1 MKAIRWLV
9 PVLGVAALT
18 ACAVRLG
25 GSGPVEYRTLA
36 VDFGPSTTPE
46 EAAAMIRD
54 ANARLVLLSTPRD
67 SAWISAVAQ
76 NSGLTSTRPGH
87 VDDATFAFL
96 AWKPVGDTTHTIK
109 VPSGGQIRLH
119 DALYEI
125 EKNRYIDLMTV
136 AFESGTNVRE
146 GVRTLLGYIATDVMA
161 NVPVVL
167 AVHAPN
173 SSVSDSVAAVTR
185 AAWADAAE
193 CTSKSSGDVSTRNM
207 NMRLFYFPAARI
219 RCVEARTI
227 DAPGTPITATL
238 VAGQ

>member
-1 MKAIRWLV
+1 MKAIGWLV
-9 PVLGVAALT
+9 PALCAATVT

-25 GSGPVEYRTLA
+25 GPGPVEYRTLA
-36 VDFGPSTTPE
+36 VDFDASTTPE
-46 EAAAMIRD
+46 QAAAMIRE
-54 ANARLVLLSTPRD
+54 AEAGLVLLSTPRD
-67 SAWISAVAQ
+67 SGWVSAVAQ
-76 NSGLTSTRPGH
+76 ASGLTSTRPGH
-87 VDDATFAFL
+87 VDNTTFAFL

-136 AFESGTNVRE
+136 AFDSGT
-146 GVRTLLGYIATDVMA
+146 GVRDGVRALLSYIATDVMS

-173 SSVSDSVAAVTR
+173 STVSDSVAAVTR

-193 CTSKSSGDVSTRNM
+193 CTSKASDNSVTRDM

-227 DAPGTPITATL
+227 DAPGTPITARL
-238 VAGQ
+238 VTGR

>member
-1 MKAIRWLV
+1 MKAIGWLI
-9 PVLGVAALT
+9 PALCAATVT

-36 VDFGPSTTPE
+36 VDFDASTTPE
-46 EAAAMIRD
+46 QAAAMIRE
-54 ANARLVLLSTPRD
+54 ANAKLVLMSTPRD
-67 SAWISAVAQ
+67 SAWVHSVAQ
-76 NSGLTSTRPGH
+76 ASGLTSTRPGN
-87 VDDATFAFL
+87 VENATYAFL

-109 VPSGGQIRLH
+109 VASGGQIQLH

-136 AFESGTNVRE
+136 SFDPGTNVRE
-146 GVRTLLGYIATDVMA
+146 GVRALLGYIATDVMS

-173 SSVSDSVAAVTR
+173 SAVSDSVAAVTR

-193 CTSKSSGDVSTRNM
+193 CTSKSSDSVATRNM

-227 DAPGTPITATL
+227 DVPGAPITARL
-238 VAGQ
+238 VTGQ